1 MEVDRIGGKDMLETL
16 RQRLSSE
23 RVLVADGATGTML
36 QAAGL
41 PEGAAPESWNL
52 THPEKILDLHR
63 AYLEAGSQIILTN
76 SFGGSRFRLGKK
88 GLEDKVREVNRAAA
102 ALAKEAAGQEAFVA
116 ASMGPTGELM
126 KPLGTLSY
134 VVAVEAFTEQAE
146 ALAEGG
152 ADAILV
158 ETMSDLNEAKAAIE
172 GAKRATDL
180 PILCTMSFDTQRHTM
195 MGVSPRQ
202 AAKELWPLGLVAIG
216 GNCGYTLDD
225 MEEVLRQMRA
235 AVPEATLMAKP
246 NAGLPR
252 LVDGQAVYDVTPQVM
267 AEYALRYAELGTRII
282 GGCCGNTPAHIKA
295 MATALGSLA

>member
-1 MEVDRIGGKDMLETL
+1 MSETL
-16 RQRLSSE
+16 RQRLSGE
-23 RVLVADGATGTML
+23 GVLVADGATGTML

-41 PEGAAPESWNL
+41 SEGTAPESWNL

-88 GLEDKVREVNRAAA
+88 GLQDKVHEVNRAAA

-116 ASMGPTGELM
+116 GSMGPTGELM

-134 VVAVEAFTEQAE
+134 VVALEAFAEQAE

-152 ADAILV
+152 VDAILV
-158 ETMSDLNEAKAAIE
+158 ETMSDLNEAKAAIV
-172 GAKRATDL
+172 GAKQATDL
-180 PILCTMSFDTQRHTM
+180 PILCTLSFDTQRHTM
-195 MGVSPRQ
+195 MGVSPRR
-202 AAKELWPLGLVAIG
+202 AAKEMWPLGLVAIG
-216 GNCGYTLDD
+216 GNCGKTLDD
-225 MEEVLRQMRA
+225 MEEVLRQMGK

-252 LVDGQAVYDVTPQVM
+252 LVDGQAVYDIAPQVM
-267 AEYALRYAELGTRII
+267 AEYALRYAELGAKII
-282 GGCCGNTPAHIKA
+282 GGCCGSTPAHIQA
-295 MATALGSLA
+295 MAAALGSLA

>member
-1 MEVDRIGGKDMLETL
+1 MSETL
-16 RQRLSSE
+16 RQRLSGKG
-23 RVLVADGATGTML
+23 VLVADGATGTML

-41 PEGAAPESWNL
+41 TEGTAPESWNL

-88 GLEDKVREVNRAAA
+88 GLQDKVHEVNRAAA

-116 ASMGPTGELM
+116 GSMGPTGELM

-134 VVAVEAFTEQAE
+134 VVALEAFAEQAE

-158 ETMSDLNEAKAAIE
+158 ETMSDLNEAKAAIV
-172 GAKRATDL
+172 GAKQATDL
-180 PILCTMSFDTQRHTM
+180 PILCTLSFDTQRHTM
-195 MGVSPRQ
+195 MGVSPRR
-202 AAKELWPLGLVAIG
+202 AAKEMWPLGLMAIG
-216 GNCGYTLDD
+216 GNCGQALDD
-225 MEEVLRQMRA
+225 MEEVLRQMGK
-235 AVPEATLMAKP
+235 AVPEAPLMAKP

-267 AEYALRYAELGTRII
+267 AEYALRYAELGAKII
-282 GGCCGNTPAHIKA
+282 GGCCGSTPAHIKA
-295 MATALGSLA
+295 MAAALGSLV

>member
-1 MEVDRIGGKDMLETL
+1 MSETL
-16 RQRLSSE
+16 RQRLLGE
-23 RVLVADGATGTML
+23 GVLVADGATGTML

-41 PEGAAPESWNL
+41 PEGVALESWNL

-88 GLEDKVREVNRAAA
+88 GLQDKVREVNRAAA
-102 ALAKEAAGQEAFVA
+102 ALAKEAAGQAAFVA
-116 ASMGPTGELM
+116 GSMGPTGELM

-134 VVAVEAFTEQAE
+134 IVAVEAFTEQAE

-152 ADAILV
+152 VDAILV

-172 GAKRATDL
+172 GAKRAADL

-195 MGVSPRQ
+195 MGVSPRR

-216 GNCGYTLDD
+216 GNCGRTLDD

-252 LVDGQAVYDVTPQVM
+252 LVNGQAVYDVTPKVM
-267 AEYALRYAELGTRII
+267 AEYALRYAELGAKII